1 MTNKIETISKTVIV
15 TGASGD
21 IGIAVVQ
28 RLLRDGYK
36 IAACCHSNAAR
47 LKALAHSD
55 IAIYDLDLS
64 HDESIKDCAVKIGK
78 EADQVAGLVNC
89 AGVAAGSL
97 FGMTKISDMRALF
110 DVNLFGTLLF
120 TQFIAKKLIRQKS
133 GSIINMASTAGI
145 FAEQGTLAYGASKA
159 ALLHASR
166 VLAVELG
173 QFGIRV
179 NSIAPSAVNSKMAD
193 AMDDEARK
201 KLDQLGSLP
210 GITQPENVA
219 DVVAFLISD
228 SAEAVS
234 GETIRVDR
242 GTPF

>member
-1 MTNKIETISKTVIV
+1 MNINSETINKTVIV

-21 IGIAVVQ
+21 IGLAVVK
-28 RLLRDGYK
+28 RLLRDGYNV
-36 IAACCHSNAAR
+36 AACCHNNGTR
-47 LKALAHSD
+47 LKALELGN

-64 HDESIKDCAVKIGK
+64 YDENIKACAIKIGK
-78 EADQVAGLVNC
+78 EAHHIAGLVNC

-120 TQFIAKKLIRQKS
+120 TQVIAKKLIRQKC
-133 GSIINMASTAGI
+133 GSIINLASITGI
-145 FAEQGTLAYGASKA
+145 LAEQGTLAYGASKA
-159 ALLHASR
+159 ALIYASK

-179 NSIAPSAVNSKMAD
+179 NAVAPSAVNTRMAD
-193 AMDDEARK
+193 AMDEKAKK

-210 GITQPENVA
+210 GKTEPENIA
-219 DVVAFLISD
+219 DLVAFLISD
-228 SAEAVS
+228 SAEAIS

-242 GTPF
+242 GMPF